1 MTEPLLRPYHTFV
14 VERPR
19 PHSDLYALSDRLI
32 AQDVVAVVQTEGPL
46 HADLLYQRIAK
57 LYGIERAGSEV
68 RRVVDRALR
77 EATRTGDVVRRGR
90 FYWPKG
96 VERVEPRAAGPRTVA
111 QIAPEELQ
119 EAVLWVLRTFGPQPR
134 AELIRAVA
142 RALGFQ
148 RTGSSLTAG
157 IGAAVDAL
165 LAAGRAVGAGN
176 GVVAAGERR

>member
-1 MTEPLLRPYHTFV
+1 MTEPLLRPYRPFV
-14 VERPR
+14 IDRPR
-19 PHSDLYALSDRLI
+19 PQSDLYALSDRLI
-32 AQDVVAVVQTEGPL
+32 AQDVVAVVRAEGPL
-46 HADLLYQRIAK
+46 HADLLYQRVAK
-57 LYGIERAGSEV
+57 LYSVERAGSEV

-77 EATRTGDVVRRGR
+77 EATRTGDVTRRGR

-96 VERVEPRAAGPRTVA
+96 LERVEPRTAGPRSVA

-119 EAVLWVLRTFGPQPR
+119 EAVVLVLRALGPRPR
-134 AELIRAVA
+134 EELIRAVA

-165 LAAGRAVGAGN
+165 LASGRAVDGGD
-176 GVVAAGERR
+176 GIMAAGSR

>member
-1 MTEPLLRPYHTFV
+1 MTEPLLRPYRTFV

-19 PHSDLYALSDRLI
+19 PQSDLYALSDRLI
-32 AQDVVAVVQTEGPL
+32 ARDVVAVVQTEGPL
-46 HADLLYQRIAK
+46 HADLLYQRLAK

-90 FYWPKG
+90 FYWPRE
-96 VERVEPRAAGPRTVA
+96 VERVTPRVAGPRTVD

-119 EAVLWVLRTFGPQPR
+119 EAVLLVLRALGPQPR
-134 AELIRAVA
+134 AELVRAVA

-157 IGAAVDAL
+157 IGAALDAL
-165 LAAGRAVGAGN
+165 LAAGRAVGTGN
-176 GVVAAGERR
+176 GAVAAG